1 MKNTHKL
8 AIAGAAM
15 ALSMASTT
23 VFAAAR
29 DYISIVGSSTVYP
42 FSTVVAERFG
52 KSTGNPTPKVES
64 TGTGGG
70 MKLFCSGVGSEN
82 PDITNASRQM
92 KKSEFEMC
100 QENGVKDI
108 IEVQVGFDGIVV
120 ANSKE
125 SPLMKLTR
133 KDLYLAL
140 AAKVPGAD
148 GKLIDNPY
156 KTWKE
161 VNPTLPATKI
171 EVLGPPPTS
180 GTRDAFA
187 ELAME
192 GGAKKFAD
200 LAALRGSTDE
210 AEIKSLMAKLGIPA
224 GAFNAKGK
232 KVFQA
237 VAQAIREDG
246 PYIEAGENDNLIIQ
260 KLEANHD
267 AMGIFGFSFLD
278 QNSDK
283 VQGSIIEG
291 IAPEFDTIADK
302 SYSVSRPL
310 FFYVKKAHI
319 GVIPGIDGFLAEFTS
334 EKAWGGD
341 GYLAEKGMI
350 PMPAALRTEV
360 GANVLNQKP
369 MTADGLH

>member
-1 MKNTHKL
+1 VKNTHKL

-52 KSTGNPTPKVES
+52 KSTGNATPKVES

-70 MKLFCSGVGSEN
+70 MKLFCSGVGTEN

-92 KKSEFEMC
+92 KKSEYEFC

-108 IEVQVGFDGIVV
+108 IEVLIGYDGIVV
-120 ANSKE
+120 ANSKAAAQ
-125 SPLMKLTR
+125 LNLTR
-133 KDLYLAL
+133 KDLFMAL

-156 KTWKE
+156 KTWKD

-200 LAALRGSTDE
+200 LAKLRDSKDE
-210 AEIKSLMAKLGIPA
+210 AEIKSLMDKMGIPA
-224 GAFNAKGK
+224 SAFNAKGE

-237 VAQAIREDG
+237 VAHAVREDG
-246 PYIEAGENDNLIIQ
+246 HYIEAGENDNLIVQ
-260 KLEANHD
+260 KLEANHN
-267 AMGIFGFSFLD
+267 ALGIFGFSFLD

-283 VQGSIIEG
+283 VQGSSIEG
-291 IAPEFDTIADK
+291 VAPEFETIADK
-302 SYSVSRPL
+302 SYSISRPL

-319 GVIPGIDGFLAEFTS
+319 GVVPGIDGYLAEFTS
-334 EKAWGGD
+334 EKAWGED

-350 PMPAALRTEV
+350 PMAAKLRTAY
-360 GANVLNQKP
+360 GADVLNQKV
-369 MTADGLH
+369 MTGEGLH

>member
-232 KVFQA
+232 KIFQA

-310 FFYVKKAHI
+310 FFYVKQAHI

-334 EKAWGGD
+334 EKAWGED